1 MLGQGI
7 LHRLFSPP
15 ILVVMM
21 VLRLSLTPSSTTHLL
36 FTEYTPII
44 MHSFFS
50 SDGAIV
56 VDVSVVLRLLSIYF
70 YSSYSFIYVLVL
82 FDNILFVLFVLVF
95 LLTLCVQVLLSWWL
109 LAVTILRNVSS
120 PPLHFPDPWDWMV
133 EIYCRRHS
141 WFCQISDEVTV

>member
-1 MLGQGI
+1 
-7 LHRLFSPP
+7 
-15 ILVVMM
+15 MM

-95 LLTLCVQVLLSWWL
+95 LLTLCVQVLLSW
-109 LAVTILRNVSS
+109 
-120 PPLHFPDPWDWMV
+120 
-133 EIYCRRHS
+133 
-141 WFCQISDEVTV
+141 